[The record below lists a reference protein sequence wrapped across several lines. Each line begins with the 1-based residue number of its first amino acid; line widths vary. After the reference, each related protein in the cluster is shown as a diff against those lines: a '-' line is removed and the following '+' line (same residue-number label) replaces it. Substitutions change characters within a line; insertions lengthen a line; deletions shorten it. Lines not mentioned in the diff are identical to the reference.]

1 MCRILVQKVQRLAKV
16 FEHLLSE
23 MFMNILRAKLFKIL
37 HSVYFSEFTFLA
49 VIIFLY
55 TFELFFLIKK

>member
-23 MFMNILRAKLFKIL
+23 MFMNILRAKLVEIL
-37 HSVYFSEFTFLA
+37 RSVYFSEFAFLT
-49 VIIFLY
+49 VIIVLWSSV
-55 TFELFFLIKK
+55 LFSLIKK

>member
-1 MCRILVQKVQRLAKV
+1 
-16 FEHLLSE
+16 
-23 MFMNILRAKLFKIL
+23 MNILRAKLFKIL
-37 HSVYFSEFTFLA
+37 YSVYFSEFTFLA

>member
-1 MCRILVQKVQRLAKV
+1 
-16 FEHLLSE
+16 
-23 MFMNILRAKLFKIL
+23 MNILRAKLFKIL